1 MRKKDPA
8 ILAILLAVSMMTA
21 CANGG
26 AAGAGTAAQAQTAA
40 AQAGAGE
47 AGAAEAGAAEAGAGK
62 TGAADAASAEKA
74 ADTKAADG
82 TDTAGAK
89 AAAGD
94 AGSGAGASSASENAA
109 EVVSYD
115 KDDLDTAWEDANPTT
130 VTLSG
135 AEAEVSGRGAS
146 FEDGKLLIS
155 EAGTYVLSG
164 TFDGQV
170 LVETGKEDVVRIVLN
185 GVQITSEGSYAIA
198 SVKGQKLVVTLA
210 DGTENVLCVKGTA
223 DEDSAETEEE
233 EADAAIYVKNDLTVN
248 GGGVLNITSAGKG
261 VHAKDVLRLM
271 SGDYM
276 ITSADDAFNGKDGV
290 AVEDGSFAVTITDT
304 EEGKGITSKGDVV
317 LNGGTMNISACSE
330 GIEGLTV
337 TVNGGSWYVKSSDD
351 GMNAR
356 EKTESTETAEDTAAA
371 SAGTAVAEAGAEKA
385 AAPETAMEGA
395 PQGGRMKGGMREGG
409 MGEMPEGGMP
419 EGEMPEGGG
428 SGRPENGGFGGR
440 GGFGGMGRED
450 MESERLKMEYNEKC
464 VITVNGGFVQIDA
477 GGDGID
483 SNGDIV
489 LNGGEVYVSSS
500 DMGMES
506 ALDMNGDTF
515 VNGGTLVA
523 AGMQGMAEPLSDES
537 GQAVVTVYYDTAQA
551 AGTELSLTGAD
562 GSGLASWTVPKQY
575 SMVQVSASGLTT
587 GESCTVTSGSDGKT
601 IEVTAVNTYEGT
613 ASRGF
618 GRGFGHGDSPR
629 GQTQTQ

>member
-8 ILAILLAVSMMTA
+8 ILAILLAMSLMTA
-21 CANGG
+21 CANG
-26 AAGAGTAAQAQTAA
+26 AAGAGTAAPAQAASEAQDAGTEAA
-40 AQAGAGE
+40 AAETAETEKAG
-47 AGAAEAGAAEAGAGK
+47 
-62 TGAADAASAEKA
+62 ADAA
-74 ADTKAADG
+74 AD
-82 TDTAGAK
+82 
-89 AAAGD
+89 D
-94 AGSGAGASSASENAA
+94 AGSGAGTSAASEEAA
-109 EVVSYD
+109 SDVASYD
-115 KDDLDTAWEDANPTT
+115 DADLDDQWEDENPT
-130 VTLSG
+130 VITLSDT
-135 AEAEVSGRGAS
+135 EAEVSGRGAAVS
-146 FEDGKLLIS
+146 DGKLVIS

-164 TFDGQV
+164 AFDGQV
-170 LVETGKEDVVRIVLN
+170 LIETGKEDVVHLVLN
-185 GVQITSEGSYAIA
+185 GAEITSEGAYAIA

-210 DGTENVLCVKGTA
+210 DGTDNVLSAKGIA

-248 GGGVLNITSAGKG
+248 GSGVLNVSSAGKG
-261 VHAKDVLRLM
+261 LHAKDVLRLV
-271 SGDYM
+271 SGDYI

-304 EEGKGITSKGDVV
+304 AEGKGITSKGDVV

-330 GIEGLTV
+330 GIEGLTI
-337 TVNGGSWYVKSSDD
+337 TVNGGAWYVTSSDD

-356 EKTESTETAEDTAAA
+356 EKTEDSTESTDTAADSAEGSGAPASAAQDGKASAEGSAGAAPDGTAAADQAA
-371 SAGTAVAEAGAEKA
+371 SAGEN
-385 AAPETAMEGA
+385 APRGPQEG
-395 PQGGRMKGGMREGG
+395 
-409 MGEMPEGGMP
+409 
-419 EGEMPEGGG
+419 
-428 SGRPENGGFGGR
+428 GRPEGGFGGR
-440 GGFGGMGRED
+440 PGGGMRGGFGGGRPEGGMQGGKPGGAGPEDGGFQGGGFGGMTEEE
-450 MESERLKMEYNEKC
+450 MANERQKMEYNEKC
-464 VITVNGGFVQIDA
+464 VITVNGGLVQISA

-500 DMGMES
+500 EMDMES
-506 ALDMNGDTF
+506 ALDMNGDMF

-537 GQAVVTVYYDTAQA
+537 GQSVVTVYYDAVQA
-551 AGTELSLTGAD
+551 AGTELTLSGAD
-562 GSGLASWTVPKQY
+562 GSELASWTVPKQY